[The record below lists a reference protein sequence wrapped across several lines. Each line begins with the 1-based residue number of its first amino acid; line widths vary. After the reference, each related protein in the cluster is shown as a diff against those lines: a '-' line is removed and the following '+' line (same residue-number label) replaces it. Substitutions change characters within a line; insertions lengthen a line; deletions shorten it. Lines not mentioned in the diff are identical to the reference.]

1 MERTGW
7 NEQLLT
13 GCRAHHLPGDI
24 ELDFAFHYHHQF
36 IDGMSVILPD
46 LVGRVSPHVT
56 AESSRLPVRSDRPD
70 VDGPCH
76 SMNVLLLPPCTQ
88 AHVESSSSV
97 LGSSLSHRRIQ
108 GSRVPLNRS
117 YDSRRL
123 LPGRGTAGHLVDS
136 CLVIPRPLSPSLPPR
151 VPVHLQFAA

>member
-24 ELDFAFHYHHQF
+24 ELDFSFQDHDDF
-36 IDGMSVILPD
+36 IDGVLIILPD
-46 LVGRVSPHVT
+46 LAGRVSPHVT
-56 AESSRLPVRSDRPD
+56 AESSRLPVRPDRPD

-76 SMNVLLLPPCTQ
+76 SMNVPPSPLCTQ
-88 AHVESSSSV
+88 AHVESSSLV
-97 LGSSLSHRRIQ
+97 RRFLSRRIQ

-123 LPGRGTAGHLVDS
+123 LPGRGTAGNLVDS
-136 CLVIPRPLSPSLPPR
+136 CLVIPPPLSPSLPPR